1 MPSIR
6 STVHRRR
13 LAVWAGLLVL
23 YLVWGSTYLGIR
35 VAVETIPPFVMAA
48 SRFLVAGLVLMG
60 WSMAREGRSFRWP
73 TARQWRDTFIVGAL
87 LLGGGMGLVA
97 WGEQTVP
104 SGITALIIAVMPV
117 WVAVLG
123 RLFFGER
130 LPRAAIAGI
139 AIGLAGVAILVG
151 PSDNPVERFAPA
163 GIAALIVSPICWSSG
178 SLFSA
183 HRAQLPQQPL
193 VATGGQMLSGAIML
207 TIFAVLTGEPSRF
220 EPRAVSAASF
230 GALVYL
236 TVIGS
241 LVAFTTYVALLRI
254 APLPLIATYAYVN
267 PVVAVVLGWLILAEP
282 LTPRT
287 LVAGAVIV
295 FAVAL
300 IITSRSRMR
309 QPEPVPNARST
320 EDAAP
325 PPAHGTDAQPRT
337 ATGQAAA
344 FDG

>member
-1 MPSIR
+1 MAWSI
-6 STVHRRR
+6 
-13 LAVWAGLLVL
+13 
-23 YLVWGSTYLGIR
+23 
-35 VAVETIPPFVMAA
+35 
-48 SRFLVAGLVLMG
+48 
-60 WSMAREGRSFRWP
+60 AREGWSFRWP
-73 TARQWRDTFIVGAL
+73 TPRQWRDNFIVGAL

-104 SGITALIIAVMPV
+104 SGVAALVIALMPV

-123 RLFFGER
+123 RVFFGET
-130 LPRAAIAGI
+130 LPRVAIAGI

-163 GIAALIVSPICWSSG
+163 GIAALIVSPICWSAG
-178 SLFSA
+178 SLFSQ
-183 HRAQLPQQPL
+183 HRATLPEQPL
-193 VATGGQMLSGAIML
+193 VATGGQMLSGAIVL
-207 TIFAVLTGEPSRF
+207 TLFAVITGEPSRF
-220 EPRAVSAASF
+220 DLATVSTASL

-236 TVIGS
+236 TLIGS

-267 PVVAVVLGWLILAEP
+267 PVVAVVLGWFVLAEP

-309 QPEPVPNARST
+309 QPGPSPEAIPVRVGGPTPDS
-320 EDAAP
+320 D
-325 PPAHGTDAQPRT
+325 GQPRT
-337 ATGQAAA
+337 ATGRAGA